1 MDFLTSLRETNMERA
16 KYFGHGGLFEEDG
29 WNIAEWGCA
38 LGGEAGELLN
48 VLKKF
53 NRQAPFDP
61 SPEELTRMAANEI
74 GDVLIYLDLI
84 AAKLQLELA
93 DCARNKFN
101 ATSDRYGYDQRIP

>member
-1 MDFLTSLRETNMERA
+1 MDFLTSLREKNMERVEC
-16 KYFGHGGLFEEDG
+16 FGHGGLFDDDG

-48 VLKKF
+48 VLKKL

-61 SPEELTRMAANEI
+61 SSQDLTALAADEI

-84 AAKLQLELA
+84 AAKLGLDLA
-93 DCARNKFN
+93 GCARDKFN
-101 ATSDRYGYDQRIP
+101 ATSRRYGYEQRIS